1 MIVPEREYFRPL
13 CPAHHT
19 VMLTSPDVFDRVALP
34 DAWDTPDR
42 HDCECSVDGCPH
54 HYSPGCGYFTLE
66 PNVEHQK
73 ATGSAALR
81 MTRSATQVICYQH
94 KYSMFLVAFD
104 RNTGAGNFRC
114 PEKDCRQTMTIQ
126 VDGPPAYWLGD
137 GYFKRA

>member
-19 VMLTSPDVFDRVALP
+19 VMLASPDVFDRVALP

-42 HDCECSVDGCPH
+42 HDCESSVDGCPH

-73 ATGSAALR
+73 ATS
-81 MTRSATQVICYQH
+81 QH
-94 KYSMFLVAFD
+94 RCGQFPLSRKGLHTNDDYSS
-104 RNTGAGNFRC
+104 RR
-114 PEKDCRQTMTIQ
+114 
-126 VDGPPAYWLGD
+126 PACLLAW
-137 GYFKRA
+137 